1 MDTDTF
7 KQSDFDVEYEA
18 NGVKI
23 CTPVSQ
29 RDEERKMHFMIFTDT
44 GIASKT
50 IGMYVDREQL
60 QKLVD
65 SNFSKEEIRNSMLLG
80 EDTRFNVIND
90 LDLEQQSSRRM

>member
-1 MDTDTF
+1 MDMDVLY
-7 KQSDFDVEYEA
+7 VEYEE
-18 NGVKI
+18 NGIQLCCNIETKDEPFNQKI
-23 CTPVSQ
+23 HYMLAM
-29 RDEERKMHFMIFTDT
+29 DK
-44 GIASKT
+44 GIAARK
-50 IGMYVDREQL
+50 IGVTLPKQAA